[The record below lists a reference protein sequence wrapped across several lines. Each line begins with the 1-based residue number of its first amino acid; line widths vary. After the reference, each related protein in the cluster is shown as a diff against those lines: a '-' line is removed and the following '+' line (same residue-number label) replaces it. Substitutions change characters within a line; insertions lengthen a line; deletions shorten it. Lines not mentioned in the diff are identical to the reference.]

1 LAKDLLA
8 QRPRF
13 RRIRRAIVVATWAVL
28 AVNVAVWLGLKAG
41 DTWGPVTFLMF
52 GPRWPFAILPVLF
65 VGTAILLDRRLLY
78 PAGAALVVAAGP
90 LAGFNVPWDQLASES
105 AGGPRVRV
113 LTCNAHY
120 ARVDSAALD
129 RLVAEEKPDLVALQ
143 EWRTSN
149 QAAFLTEPGWHVRP
163 KAGLLLASRYPV
175 SDLDVLGGEADGE
188 PGKAVRYD
196 LDTPGGRVT
205 LVSLHLASPRGELR
219 QVAEAAGARLED
231 IDRNSELRGRQSAA
245 IVGKLEGL
253 AGPLLIVGDF
263 NTPPESVQFRGIW
276 SPYRDAFADAGWG
289 WGYTFFNRWTRVR
302 IDHILVGGG
311 GRATAC
317 WVGPDIGSPHRP
329 VIADVAWPLDG
340 R

>member
-1 LAKDLLA
+1 M
-8 QRPRF
+8 RF
-13 RRIRRAIVVATWAVL
+13 RRTLFATTWAAL
-28 AVNVAVWLGLKAG
+28 AVNVLVWLGLKAG
-41 DTWGPVTFLMF
+41 DAWGPVTFLMF
-52 GPRWPFAILPVLF
+52 GPRWPFVIPPVLLF
-65 VGTAILLDRRLLY
+65 CAAALLHRRLLY
-78 PAGAALVVAAGP
+78 PAGAALLVGVGP
-90 LAGFNVPWDQLASES
+90 LAGFNVPWDRLASEPT
-105 AGGPRVRV
+105 GGPRIRV

-120 ARVDSAALD
+120 ARIDSAALD
-129 RLVAEEKPDLVALQ
+129 RLVVDTQPDVVALQ
-143 EWRTSN
+143 EWRSSN
-149 QAAFLTEPGWHVRP
+149 QAGSLTEPGWHIRS

-175 SDLDVLGGEADGE
+175 SDMDVLGGDADGE

-196 LDTPGGRVT
+196 LETPGERVT

-231 IDRNSELRGRQSAA
+231 LDGNSMLRGRQAA
-245 IVGKLEGL
+245 AVTGKLTGV

-263 NTPPESVQFRGIW
+263 NTPPESIHFRGAW
-276 SPYRDAFADAGWG
+276 APYRDAFADAGWG

-317 WVGPDIGSPHRP
+317 WVGPDVGSPHHP
-329 VIADVAWPLDG
+329 VIADVAWPADG